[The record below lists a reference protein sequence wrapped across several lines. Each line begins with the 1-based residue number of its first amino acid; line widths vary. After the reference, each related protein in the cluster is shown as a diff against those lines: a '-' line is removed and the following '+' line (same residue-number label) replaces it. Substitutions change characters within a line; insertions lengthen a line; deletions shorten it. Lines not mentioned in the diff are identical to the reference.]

1 MKQHPREVHTQ
12 SVELLAQE
20 TIKHIDGRPLSG
32 VADEL
37 LPRHID
43 QPSIAKQN
51 ISY

>member
-1 MKQHPREVHTQ
+1 MKQHPRHIHTQ

-20 TIKHIDGRPLSG
+20 TTKHVNGRPLSG
-32 VADEL
+32 IAEEL

-51 ISY
+51 NSY